1 MNEMYPGRVRWSPA
15 DHRGGYY
22 PGVMPVPG
30 PSDRRSP
37 RLRGIWDT
45 WLVAASLGLLVGAR
59 WLREPSPG
67 LAAAFAAVTLVLLV
81 LTWRARALAW
91 RRRVVFAA
99 TCLAFVI
106 NAGVHQAGIARLERE
121 PDAVRAAL
129 EADATTRLEQAVR
142 TAGLELTRIAE
153 AALLVPSREADSFDA
168 LAALVAG
175 PDDRSVIVADS
186 GRPFAWAG
194 RLLVPVDSLPGP
206 VGAVATPFHVVIYA
220 VATKGTQ
227 SAIASVLLH
236 AQRPA
241 SELSLPLD
249 LRVARAAGVTG
260 FAYGGAGAAA
270 SVPGAVVLTIGDE
283 PMLAARALV
292 PPADALA
299 HDARERAVT
308 RGAAMLAVLGLLLLA
323 VAWRR
328 DIGLGGRFAV
338 LAVAF
343 GAVAFVP
350 LSSFSN
356 RWPLFDPTFYFVGA
370 GGRFT
375 ANAGALA
382 ITSGLLL
389 LGLLSALRA
398 GYRPRSRT
406 QALAGV
412 LLVATAGPFVLRDL
426 ARGINVPTI
435 GASLGLW
442 LSWQVTLFLAAV
454 TVLLLG
460 VTAGRAALSGTRR
473 GIAAWIAPVIAAV
486 AALSTPIVLEA
497 PGRLPALHPAL
508 WILAI
513 AALAFTRRARAIVAS
528 VAVVAACG
536 AVTLAWF
543 STVRDRV
550 QLASEDV
557 HGLSAPD
564 PTSAVLL
571 ERYAD
576 ALEVAT
582 AARSRV
588 EVLSRFATSDLAG
601 AELPVEVATW
611 APDGTPMAELRVGRG
626 SGTAGVNVLADE
638 ARTRGGRIL
647 REVPGEPGTHVV
659 LAQPHLDGT
668 VTTVVLA
675 PRSALVPPDAFG
687 AFLGFPP
694 PPTPEPP
701 YTLRLGEFADPG
713 APDTPRGGRW
723 WREGNELHG
732 DWLLPAAGG
741 MRRRVH
747 GTVELRSFDALVTRG
762 ALLVLIDLAV
772 LGAIWLLIVSAD
784 GAAWRW
790 WRMRRRDVLHS
801 FRVRLSVALFGAFVV
816 PSALLGVWSFQRVQA
831 DDRESRDLLVRE
843 TLRGVAA
850 STDSVLLAQAAARFD
865 TPLFLYADGLLVGTS
880 DPLLDAL
887 APVGRLLPPGVA
899 RTLAE
904 GDQPTAGREEELGPA
919 AVRLGYRAETDAYGV
934 QWVLAAPARLDERL
948 LDRRRNDLAVF
959 LLFALALGGIAA
971 LWASGAGA
979 RQLSQPIRALQANA
993 LALARGATPPALDA
1007 DPPVEFTPVFS
1018 AFRTMTTDLA
1028 ESRAALETAERR
1040 LAATLRN
1047 VASGVVA
1054 VDDQGRV
1061 TFANPR
1067 AESILG
1073 AALPAGIALAPRL
1086 GAEIEAPLRAFLAAA
1101 DEEADFEVER
1111 MGRRLQVRVARL
1123 ATGARRAVITVDDVT
1138 EVARAER
1145 VLAWGEMARQVAHE
1159 IKNPLTPIR
1168 LGMQHL
1174 RRARRDGRVDFDRV
1188 LEENT
1193 ARVLAEIDRLDEIAR
1208 AFSRYGTAPVADAP
1222 AERTDVA
1229 RVARDVLELERMGQ
1243 EGITWEETIPDR
1255 EAPAAGR
1262 DRELRE
1268 VLLNLLEN
1276 ARLAR
1281 ATRIALVVV
1290 VNADDSVEV
1299 SVRDDGVGIAPH
1311 LLPRIFEPHFST
1323 RTSGSGLG
1331 LAVSRRLVEGWGGAI
1346 TAESEVGRGTVIRV
1360 RLAPPPSH

>member
-1 MNEMYPGRVRWSPA
+1 MHAGYNPRVIPPHGSA
-15 DHRGGYY
+15 DRSASGSRGPWDVWLAGASASLLL
-22 PGVMPVPG
+22 GAQWLRAPG
-30 PSDRRSP
+30 P
-37 RLRGIWDT
+37 T
-45 WLVAASLGLLVGAR
+45 A
-59 WLREPSPG
+59 
-67 LAAAFAAVTLVLLV
+67 AAAFVGITLVLLV
-81 LTWRARALAW
+81 LTWRSRTLAW
-91 RRRVVFAA
+91 RRRVGFVAAAAMFA
-99 TCLAFVI
+99 V
-106 NAGVHQAGIARLERE
+106 NAGAHQARRERLARE
-121 PDAVRAAL
+121 PDSVRAEVESEATAAL
-129 EADATTRLEQAVR
+129 VQAVR
-142 TAGLELTRIAE
+142 TAGDELTRIA
-153 AALLVPSREADSFDA
+153 AQALLTPSGDA
-168 LAALVAG
+168 AAIARLEALVAG

-206 VGAVATPFHVVIYA
+206 VGVVATPFHVVGYA
-220 VATKGTQ
+220 VATQGRR
-227 SAIASVLLH
+227 SAIASILLH

-241 SELSLPLD
+241 NEMSRPLD
-249 LRVARAAGVTG
+249 ARVATASGVTG

-270 SVPGAVVLTIGDE
+270 SVPGAVVLSLGDE
-283 PMLAARALV
+283 PLLAARALV

-299 HDARERAVT
+299 HEARENAAR
-308 RGAAMLAVLGLLLLA
+308 RGAVLLAALLLLLLS

-328 DIGLGGRFAV
+328 DRGLGARIAV

-343 GAVAFVP
+343 GAVALVP

-382 ITSGLLL
+382 ITSALLL

-406 QALAGV
+406 QAMAGV
-412 LLVATAGPFVLRDL
+412 LLVAIVGPFVLRDL
-426 ARGINVPTI
+426 ARGIQMPAI
-435 GASLGLW
+435 GASTALW

-460 VTAGRAALSGTRR
+460 VTAGRAALAGSRR
-473 GIAAWIAPVIAAV
+473 GLPTWVAPSIAAV
-486 AALSTPIVLEA
+486 AALSTPLVLEA
-497 PGRLPALHPAL
+497 PGRIPALHPGL
-508 WILAI
+508 WILSI
-513 AALAFTRRARAIVAS
+513 AALALTRRARVIVAS

-543 STVRDRV
+543 SSVRDRV
-550 QLASEDV
+550 QLAADDV
-557 HGLSAPD
+557 HSLAVPD
-564 PTSAVLL
+564 PTSATLL

-576 ALEVAT
+576 ALDAAT

-588 EVLSRFATSDLAG
+588 EILSRFATSDLAG
-601 AELPVEVATW
+601 AEVPVEVATW
-611 APDGTPMAELRVGRG
+611 APDGSQMTELRVGRG
-626 SGTAGVNVLADE
+626 TGTAGVNVLADE
-638 ARTRGGRIL
+638 ARRTARRIV
-647 REVPGEPGTHVV
+647 REVAGEPGTHVE

-675 PRSALVPPDAFG
+675 PRSALVAPDAFG

-701 YTLRLGEFADPG
+701 YTLRLGELTTEDSLQ
-713 APDTPRGGRW
+713 TPRGGRW
-723 WREGNELHG
+723 SREGNALHG

-741 MRRRVH
+741 LRRRVH
-747 GTVELRSFDALVTRG
+747 GTVELRSFDALIARG

-784 GAAWRW
+784 GALWRW

-801 FRVRLSVALFGAFVV
+801 FRVRLSFALFAAFVV
-816 PSALLGVWSFQRVQA
+816 PSGLFGFWSFQRVQA

-843 TLRGVAA
+843 TLRGVAT
-850 STDSVLLAQAAARFD
+850 TDSVLLAQAAARFD

-904 GDQPTAGREEELGPA
+904 GEAPTAGREELLGPA
-919 AVRLGYRAETDAYGV
+919 TVRLGYRAVIDSAGV
-934 QWVLAAPARLDERL
+934 QWVLAAPARLDERG

-959 LLFALALGGIAA
+959 VLFALALGGIAA

-979 RQLSQPIRALQANA
+979 RQLSEPIRALQANA
-993 LALARGATPPALDA
+993 LALARGATPPSLDA
-1007 DPPVEFTPVFS
+1007 DPPVEFAPVFS

-1028 ESRAALETAERR
+1028 ESRAALEATERR

-1047 VASGVVA
+1047 VASGVIA
-1054 VDDQGRV
+1054 VDDRGRV
-1061 TFANPR
+1061 MFANPR
-1067 AESILG
+1067 AESIVG
-1073 AALPAGIALAPRL
+1073 AALPAGSEVGAQL
-1086 GAEIEAPLRAFLAAA
+1086 GKVILVPFGSFLDSAE
-1101 DEEADFEVER
+1101 DDADFEVER
-1111 MGRRLQVRVARL
+1111 HGRRLQVRIARL
-1123 ATGARRAVITVDDVT
+1123 AAGARRAVLTLDDVT

-1174 RRARRDGRVDFDRV
+1174 QRARRDGRVDFDRV

-1222 AERTDVA
+1222 AEPTDVA
-1229 RVARDVLELERMGQ
+1229 RVARDVLDLERMG
-1243 EGITWEETIPDR
+1243 ETAIDWGGVVP
-1255 EAPAAGR
+1255 EVPVMAAGR

-1276 ARLAR
+1276 ARLAQ
-1281 ATRIALVVV
+1281 ATRIALGVR
-1290 VNADDSVEV
+1290 ALEEGGAEIT
-1299 SVRDDGVGIAPH
+1299 VRDDGVGIAPN
-1311 LLPRIFEPHFST
+1311 LLTRVFEPHFST

-1331 LAVSRRLVEGWGGAI
+1331 LAVSRRLIEGWGGTI
-1346 TAESEVGRGTVIRV
+1346 DAESAPGAGTTIRV
-1360 RLAPPPSH
+1360 RLAAAPAHRVTSGRDAQP

>member
-1 MNEMYPGRVRWSPA
+1 MRIEEMYPGRVPRSPA

-22 PGVMPVPG
+22 PGVTPAPG
-30 PSDRRSP
+30 PSEPSSR
-37 RLRGIWDT
+37 RLRGPWDT

-67 LAAAFAAVTLVLLV
+67 MAAAFAAVTLVLLV

-91 RRRVVFAA
+91 RRRVAFAT
-99 TCLAFVI
+99 TCLAFAI
-106 NAGVHQAGIARLERE
+106 NVGVHQRGIARLERE
-121 PDAVRAAL
+121 PDSVRAVL
-129 EADATTRLEQAVR
+129 EADATARLAQAVR
-142 TAGLELTRIAE
+142 TAGVELTRIAE
-153 AALLVPSREADSFDA
+153 AALLVPSREAGSFDA

-206 VGAVATPFHVVIYA
+206 VGVVATPFHVVIYA
-220 VATKGTQ
+220 VATKGRQ

-270 SVPGAVVLTIGDE
+270 SVPRAVVLTIGDE

-328 DIGLGGRFAV
+328 DIGLGGRFAI

-398 GYRPRSRT
+398 GFRPRSRT

-638 ARTRGGRIL
+638 ARSRGGRIL

-701 YTLRLGEFADPG
+701 YTLRLGEFAAPG
-713 APDTPRGGRW
+713 APRHPAGR
-723 WREGNELHG
+723 
-732 DWLLPAAGG
+732 
-741 MRRRVH
+741 
-747 GTVELRSFDALVTRG
+747 
-762 ALLVLIDLAV
+762 AV
-772 LGAIWLLIVSAD
+772 
-784 GAAWRW
+784 
-790 WRMRRRDVLHS
+790 
-801 FRVRLSVALFGAFVV
+801 
-816 PSALLGVWSFQRVQA
+816 
-831 DDRESRDLLVRE
+831 
-843 TLRGVAA
+843 
-850 STDSVLLAQAAARFD
+850 
-865 TPLFLYADGLLVGTS
+865 
-880 DPLLDAL
+880 
-887 APVGRLLPPGVA
+887 VA
-899 RTLAE
+899 RGE
-904 GDQPTAGREEELGPA
+904 
-919 AVRLGYRAETDAYGV
+919 RA
-934 QWVLAAPARLDERL
+934 P
-948 LDRRRNDLAVF
+948 
-959 LLFALALGGIAA
+959 
-971 LWASGAGA
+971 
-979 RQLSQPIRALQANA
+979 
-993 LALARGATPPALDA
+993 
-1007 DPPVEFTPVFS
+1007 
-1018 AFRTMTTDLA
+1018 
-1028 ESRAALETAERR
+1028 RR
-1040 LAATLRN
+1040 LAAPR
-1047 VASGVVA
+1047 
-1054 VDDQGRV
+1054 GR
-1061 TFANPR
+1061 R
-1067 AESILG
+1067 D
-1073 AALPAGIALAPRL
+1073 
-1086 GAEIEAPLRAFLAAA
+1086 AAA
-1101 DEEADFEVER
+1101 
-1111 MGRRLQVRVARL
+1111 
-1123 ATGARRAVITVDDVT
+1123 GA
-1138 EVARAER
+1138 
-1145 VLAWGEMARQVAHE
+1145 WHGG
-1159 IKNPLTPIR
+1159 TPE
-1168 LGMQHL
+1168 L
-1174 RRARRDGRVDFDRV
+1174 RRARHARRAARPDRSRRPRRD
-1188 LEENT
+1188 
-1193 ARVLAEIDRLDEIAR
+1193 LAADRLGRRRGVALVAHAPSRRAAQLPRPVVGRPLRRVRGAVRPARGVVLPAR
-1208 AFSRYGTAPVADAP
+1208 AGRRS
-1222 AERTDVA
+1222 
-1229 RVARDVLELERMGQ
+1229 RVARPARPRDAPRRGGVDGLGAARAGGGPLRHAALPVCGRSARRNERSAPRCARAG
-1243 EGITWEETIPDR
+1243 GP
-1255 EAPAAGR
+1255 APAPRRRPDPRGGGPA
-1262 DRELRE
+1262 DRRS
-1268 VLLNLLEN
+1268 
-1276 ARLAR
+1276 RR
-1281 ATRIALVVV
+1281 GPRTRCGATR
-1290 VNADDSVEV
+1290 
-1299 SVRDDGVGIAPH
+1299 
-1311 LLPRIFEPHFST
+1311 LPRGD
-1323 RTSGSGLG
+1323 R
-1331 LAVSRRLVEGWGGAI
+1331 
-1346 TAESEVGRGTVIRV
+1346 RV
-1360 RLAPPPSH
+1360 RGAVGPRGAGAAR